1 VEGREGWRGGKGGG
15 EERVEGREG
24 WRGRRGPGGGQG
36 CVSVIVLS
44 KNLACDFWVSFYH
57 LLYHLHQRLQACV

>member
-1 VEGREGWRGGKGGG
+1 MEGREGWRGGKGGG

-36 CVSVIVLS
+36 CVSVIKGS
-44 KNLACDFWVSFYH
+44 N
-57 LLYHLHQRLQACV
+57 